1 MNHERAIARERGGK
15 EGEGGCIGTRDR
27 ARLTFI
33 LRQGVLQLRRRRKR
47 REEGQR
53 RLRTSNH
60 GKLNSV
66 APSVPLNHS
75 NAHLCGGL
83 PRSSSCV
90 ALGRGTAAMAF
101 VLMALHALLVARLR
115 EEDEERGMAGKEG
128 GRALTTLYAKSAAS
142 SSSASTIDGRT
153 AAEDRKMTAV
163 RASSCRRLCTLCTRR
178 PTCNPRG
185 GKILRDGCSAGAA
198 VCPSVL

>member
-1 MNHERAIARERGGK
+1 MFGVARRDLYKFEILHAKMNHERAIARERGE

-66 APSVPLNHS
+66 APSVPLSHS
-75 NAHLCGGL
+75 LAHLCGGL

-101 VLMALHALLVARLR
+101 VLMALHALLVGRLR
-115 EEDEERGMAGKEG
+115 EEEKEG
-128 GRALTTLYAKSAAS
+128 
-142 SSSASTIDGRT
+142 
-153 AAEDRKMTAV
+153 
-163 RASSCRRLCTLCTRR
+163 
-178 PTCNPRG
+178 
-185 GKILRDGCSAGAA
+185 
-198 VCPSVL
+198 

>member
-1 MNHERAIARERGGK
+1 MFGVARRDLYKFEILHAKMNHERAIARERGGK

-66 APSVPLNHS
+66 APS
-75 NAHLCGGL
+75 A
-83 PRSSSCV
+83 
-90 ALGRGTAAMAF
+90 
-101 VLMALHALLVARLR
+101 
-115 EEDEERGMAGKEG
+115 
-128 GRALTTLYAKSAAS
+128 SA
-142 SSSASTIDGRT
+142 
-153 AAEDRKMTAV
+153 
-163 RASSCRRLCTLCTRR
+163 
-178 PTCNPRG
+178 
-185 GKILRDGCSAGAA
+185 LRDKMGSHSPVAIFLLC
-198 VCPSVL
+198 VKFHHFIPFIMFL